1 MLISKAVLVLLLILN
16 LVLIVPAQYPNKFA
30 INRNNVQ
37 QLQSFVLQNLE
48 NTLQDMNNIMS
59 GLTGNPAVQR
69 ISIINSNHQPQ
80 NNQNPWSNIFYPTII
95 PNFGNNQLNIPSLN
109 NFPNMQ
115 LSIGTMD
122 SRPPNPG
129 YDNSLKNQSFKSSP
143 SHTTTPINTFA
154 PEYGAPEYAAP
165 EYATPEPVVN
175 EENNGNIKINDNDQD
190 YDIDVRHQ

>member
-1 MLISKAVLVLLLILN
+1 MLVLLLILN
-16 LVLIVPAQYPNKFA
+16 LVLIVPAQYPNMFA
-30 INRNNVQ
+30 MNRNNVQ

-59 GLTGNPAVQR
+59 GLTGNPAIQR
-69 ISIINSNHQPQ
+69 ISIMNSNHQPQ
-80 NNQNPWSNIFYPTII
+80 NNQNPWSNILYSTNI
-95 PNFGNNQLNIPSLN
+95 PNFGSNQLNIPSVN

-129 YDNSLKNQSFKSSP
+129 DDNPLKNQLFKP
-143 SHTTTPINTFA
+143 PPFHTTTPINTFA
-154 PEYGAPEYAAP
+154 PEYAAPEYPTP
-165 EYATPEPVVN
+165 EYATPEPVVK
-175 EENNGNIKINDNDQD
+175 EEDNGKIKINDNDQD